1 MKIIQL
7 LGVIAAVVMPLWN
20 IPLIMRVIR
29 RGSSEDISVWW
40 ALGVWVCILLMAPSG
55 LVSADIVWRI
65 FNIVNLIFFSGVVA
79 VVLLYRRRGN
89 GEKGTRG

>member
-29 RGSSEDISVWW
+29 RGSSEDISIWW

-79 VVLLYRRRGN
+79 VVLLYRRRGT
-89 GEKGTRG
+89 KG